1 MRVSV
6 IKDRALGLRAAICS
20 LFFLAAVVL
29 PVSFAGI
36 AGSGSLFAG
45 EELFDELTAEELKS
59 GRFFAMIDEQ
69 GRTVLITG
77 RRLRAKDR
85 FLNAENEL
93 YEVVSVEGYLA
104 RARLVEK
111 VTLETAFSLADA
123 TGEAA
128 PVQKEIRPAYKIAV
142 YHSHN
147 AESYVPSDGTDSIY
161 GAGGI
166 HDVGQAFKEA
176 LEKKGVNVLYS
187 EQLHLPHDRGAYRR
201 SRVTALRL
209 IRERPDAIFDLHRD
223 AAPWERYAVEL
234 DGETVTQIQIV
245 VGLSN
250 PGASTNEK
258 FAYDLKGYADRI
270 YPGLIHGVLLIW
282 GSYNQDISPLALL
295 LEVGAHTNTKE
306 AAQRGITRFAD
317 VVSYYFY
324 GPAYLKDKKIA
335 PGPQPPQ
342 AAPAGRSQ
350 YGIMRAFSGTILSLL
365 LISTGAALGFYFLNN
380 PGALAELYLRW
391 EELPGKAAVLEKR
404 VRAFWRELPL
414 QLKKVSRAA
423 PVNLKRAWE
432 KLRREGT
439 AVPRLLRRIGSQ
451 MRQSGRRGL
460 EAAAVLYREAPQNL
474 RRGWRLLRPESREL
488 PRRARDGFSYLKEKS
503 GSVRRRASLKGQ
515 EFRKRVR
522 LAWSEAVTEA
532 AVLMEMLREYLSH
545 LRNRL
550 RS

>member
-1 MRVSV
+1 M
-6 IKDRALGLRAAICS
+6 IGL
-20 LFFLAAVVL
+20 LFFLAAAVL
-29 PVSFAGI
+29 PVSFTGPAG
-36 AGSGSLFAG
+36 AGSLLAG
-45 EELFDELTAEELKS
+45 EELFDELTADELRS
-59 GRFFAMIDEQ
+59 GRFFAMVDEQ

-77 RRLRAKDR
+77 RRLGVKDR
-85 FLNAENEL
+85 FLNADNEL
-93 YEVVSVEGYLA
+93 YEVISVDGYLA
-104 RARLVEK
+104 RARFVEK
-111 VTLETAFSLADA
+111 VTLDTAPGSAA
-123 TGEAA
+123 AEGVA
-128 PVQKEIRPAYKIAV
+128 PVQQEIRPAYKIAI

-166 HDVGQAFKEA
+166 HGVGLAFKEA
-176 LEKKGVNVLYS
+176 LEKKGVDVLYS

-223 AAPWERYAVEL
+223 AAPWEKYAVEL
-234 DGETVTQIQIV
+234 DGETATQIQIV

-306 AAQRGITRFAD
+306 AAQRGIARFAD

-324 GPAYLKDKKIA
+324 GPAFLKDTKIA
-335 PGPQPPQ
+335 PGPRPPEG
-342 AAPAGRSQ
+342 APAGRSQ

-391 EELPGKAAVLEKR
+391 EELPGKAAVLGKR
-404 VRAFWRELPL
+404 VRAYWGELPL
-414 QLKKVSRAA
+414 QLKKVRRAA
-423 PVNLKRAWE
+423 PLNLRLAWE
-432 KLRREGT
+432 KLCREGA
-439 AVPRLLRRIGSQ
+439 AVPRLFRRLRSQGRQLGRRI
-451 MRQSGRRGL
+451 L
-460 EAAAVLYREAPQNL
+460 AAGALLYREAPLNL
-474 RRGWRLLRPESREL
+474 RRGWRLLRRESREL
-488 PRRARDGFSYLKEKS
+488 PRRIREGLKIVKKKS
-503 GSVRRRASLKGQ
+503 GLARRRAS
-515 EFRKRVR
+515 RKWRELGSKVS
-522 LAWSEAVTEA
+522 LHWNEAVAEA
-532 AVLMEMLREYLSH
+532 AILLGKFRESLSTW
-545 LRNRL
+545 RNRL
-550 RS
+550 RP